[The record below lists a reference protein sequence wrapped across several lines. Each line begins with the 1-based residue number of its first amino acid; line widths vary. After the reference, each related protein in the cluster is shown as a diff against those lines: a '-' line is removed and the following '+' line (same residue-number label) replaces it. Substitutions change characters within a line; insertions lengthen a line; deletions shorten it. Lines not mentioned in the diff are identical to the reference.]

1 MQDLCS
7 KRANPAALQR
17 DMPLPC
23 DQGDRTEQSSDW
35 LALINHHSTNGGG
48 VIPAGSAHGTVGMLW
63 FSSLRVRQN
72 ASGRARP
79 VARLD
84 EADGSGERSAGP
96 SSGPVIDVLFDI
108 VNSCRTGTRTSRRTA
123 GRELI
128 AVSVGPQVVGVA
140 LAIVIGVIGV
150 IGAAGSPRPSM

>member
-1 MQDLCS
+1 MS
-7 KRANPAALQR
+7 
-17 DMPLPC
+17 
-23 DQGDRTEQSSDW
+23 
-35 LALINHHSTNGGG
+35 
-48 VIPAGSAHGTVGMLW
+48 
-63 FSSLRVRQN
+63 RVLGPQN
-72 ASGRARP
+72 ASGTHR
-79 VARLD
+79 
-84 EADGSGERSAGP
+84 
-96 SSGPVIDVLFDI
+96 DVLFDI